1 MTRSSAVVE
10 SARVTIGSLIAVD
23 RNRKPKTT
31 CKFLLVFR
39 CNYVSILYRFW
50 DIVRQRMAC
59 PWNLGSSRQWHRS
72 IDHIRVH
79 IRFIIATTTLPRI
92 VSEIKRDIGGKLRWL
107 HTAFYVT
114 TDWTILRCFF
124 DNQAR
129 SLLLDGLLS
138 SSDGVNWFCKS
149 PVFTHDSLGSTAL
162 DRQTHGKAIS
172 IAQRTT

>member
-1 MTRSSAVVE
+1 
-10 SARVTIGSLIAVD
+10 
-23 RNRKPKTT
+23 
-31 CKFLLVFR
+31 
-39 CNYVSILYRFW
+39 
-50 DIVRQRMAC
+50 MAY
-59 PWNLGSSRQWHRS
+59 PWNLASSRKWHRS

-149 PVFTHDSLGSTAL
+149 PVFTHISSSLQRDRPT
-162 DRQTHGKAIS
+162 DRQTDGKRDLDSRAFFCYVTLVNSRDFRPIS
-172 IAQRTT
+172 RFISATMQDTVKVTMEDK